1 MRELV
6 TSSSVRKFTVTN
18 LVETQM
24 RGFSLGQT
32 SLPLVTARREIRRAF
47 RGNVAGEPEGSTK
60 SRSEIDRLAEGIDNM
75 SGVWHLLARDL
86 GGKQT

>member
-1 MRELV
+1 MPRSSARGRKVFGDILETRQRQFQNRRCRKEL
-6 TSSSVRKFTVTN
+6 T
-18 LVETQM
+18 
-24 RGFSLGQT
+24 
-32 SLPLVTARREIRRAF
+32 TARREIRRAF
-47 RGNVAGEPEGSTK
+47 RGNVAGEPEGSAK